1 MAGMVL
7 RKTGVFLLN
16 VLKWG
21 LLILLWVLKLT
32 LGMAKLFLL
41 LFALVVR
48 MVLVV
53 CTGNPCAY
61 FRSISPIAQV
71 KKPRRSTT
79 TSAFFDLHSRK
90 NILRN
95 MHKDF
100 RYGLLVMMGVAGRR

>member
-7 RKTGVFLLN
+7 RKTDVFLLN

-48 MVLVV
+48 MVLVM
-53 CTGNPCAY
+53 T
-61 FRSISPIAQV
+61 
-71 KKPRRSTT
+71 
-79 TSAFFDLHSRK
+79 
-90 NILRN
+90 
-95 MHKDF
+95 
-100 RYGLLVMMGVAGRR
+100 GVAGRR